1 MFRKLFDIAST
12 KNGVSN
18 GVSSDVQHLPV
29 PLPAPSHPSSQSL
42 PPRFDSFEEIYRSA
56 PANLPRVAYTIM
68 KVADMLNSPHLAG
81 MSVETRRGSVM
92 MALEAAGVDVKDM
105 LQDAMLRNRALED
118 YEEAQQKKL
127 QDFESAKNEAN
138 GKLQAELERVSG
150 EYMRQIQSN
159 VDEVARRQDAF
170 RSWQKNKELELQNI
184 AGASACCTATSGG
197 TNSSLTMVSG
207 RREGRS

>member
-1 MFRKLFDIAST
+1 
-12 KNGVSN
+12 
-18 GVSSDVQHLPV
+18 
-29 PLPAPSHPSSQSL
+29 
-42 PPRFDSFEEIYRSA
+42 
-56 PANLPRVAYTIM
+56 M
-68 KVADMLNSPHLAG
+68 KVAEMLNSPHLAG

-150 EYMRQIQSN
+150 EYMRLIQSN
-159 VDEVARRQDAF
+159 VDEVARHQDAF
-170 RSWQKNKELELQNI
+170 RIWQKNKELELQNM
-184 AGASACCTATSGG
+184 AGASAFCSSTSGG
-197 TNSSLTMVSG
+197 LNGSLAMAAG
-207 RREGRS
+207 RRDGRA

>member
-1 MFRKLFDIAST
+1 MFRRLFDIASI
-12 KNGVSN
+12 KNG
-18 GVSSDVQHLPV
+18 GSSEAQQLPT
-29 PLPAPSHPSSQSL
+29 PLPAPSRASSQSI

-56 PANLPRVAYTIM
+56 PANLPRAAYTIM

-105 LQDAMLRNRALED
+105 LQDAMLRHRALDD

-138 GKLQAELERVSG
+138 GKLQAELERVSA
-150 EYMRQIQSN
+150 EYMRLIQSN
-159 VDEVARRQDAF
+159 VDEVARHQDAF
-170 RSWQKNKELELQNI
+170 RIWQKNKELELQNM
-184 AGASACCTATSGG
+184 AGASAFCSSTSGG
-197 TNSSLTMVSG
+197 MNTSLTMVSG
-207 RREGRS
+207 RRDGRS

>member
-1 MFRKLFDIAST
+1 MFRRLFDIASI
-12 KNGVSN
+12 KNGVS
-18 GVSSDVQHLPV
+18 SEAQQFPA
-29 PLPAPSHPSSQSL
+29 PLPAPSRPSSQSL

-56 PANLPRVAYTIM
+56 PANLPRAAYTIM

-138 GKLQAELERVSG
+138 GKLQAELERVSA
-150 EYMRQIQSN
+150 EYMRLIQSN
-159 VDEVARRQDAF
+159 VDEVARHQDAF
-170 RSWQKNKELELQNI
+170 RIWQKNKELELQNM
-184 AGASACCTATSGG
+184 AGASAFCSSTSGG
-197 TNSSLTMVSG
+197 LNGNLTMVSARRDG
-207 RREGRS
+207 RA